1 MAQTVFAPAIGLVL
15 ADAVLLLHVLF
26 VAFVVG
32 ALLLVLIGGWRGWR
46 WVRNPWFRIAHMLA
60 IGFVVAQTWLDQ
72 VCPLTRLEMDLR
84 ASAGDVVY
92 AGSFIGHWLQALL
105 YYRAPN
111 WVFAVVYS
119 VFALAVVLAW
129 TWVRPRPFGPKRSDL
144 R

>member
-1 MAQTVFAPAIGLVL
+1 MAQTVFAPAIGSVL

-72 VCPLTRLEMDLR
+72 VCPLTTLEMDLR

-92 AGSFIGHWLQALL
+92 PGSFIGHWLQALL
-105 YYRAPN
+105 YYQAPN

-129 TWVRPRPFGPKRSDL
+129 TWVRPRPFGPKRSEP
-144 R
+144 